1 MISRSSLNFILFENN
16 VHFLE
21 FQMVNPIAY
30 LLNQPLLNVHYE
42 QGALT
47 YLVE

>member
-16 VHFLE
+16 VPFLE
-21 FQMVNPIAY
+21 FQMLNPIAY